1 MTTPPEREVIEEIL
15 QDFESRYSY
24 LYQGTVYENGGGN
37 FSPVHES
44 VKHWL
49 RTTLHQ
55 ELQKVREEERDKILR
70 NILKWSDTAT
80 VMETTGKEGAK
91 RATKKLREHLYGS
104 YHFLYQALRIDQS
117 ELDQPNK

>member
-1 MTTPPEREVIEEIL
+1 MTTPPEARVVEELL

-55 ELQKVREEERDKILR
+55 ELQKVRHDWLREEIVKLEEEQRKHNCPPDDG
-70 NILKWSDTAT
+70 NDYDH
-80 VMETTGKEGAK
+80 GA
-91 RATKKLREHLYGS
+91 YV
-104 YHFLYQALRIDQS
+104 ALQTIIDRYQS
-117 ELDQPNK
+117 ELDQPTV

>member
-1 MTTPPEREVIEEIL
+1 MEEIL

-49 RTTLHQ
+49 RTTLHHQ
-55 ELQKVREEERDKILR
+55 LQKARADWLR
-70 NILKWSDTAT
+70 SEIEKLEGMQID
-80 VMETTGKEGAK
+80 ETSNPPIAQFQPLTMSGINP
-91 RATKKLREHLYGS
+91 
-104 YHFLYQALRIDQS
+104 ALTTIITRYKAELL
-117 ELDQPNK
+117 ELDR